1 METFARV
8 SINECCSD
16 RFSRLSRCFAW
27 VDLRMMGWK
36 VDLVVAKAT
45 TGEAWGWER
54 ILTGIFWCSLM
65 CTWTGPEIGVLKKFS
80 LYFTVRKN
88 IFKQKSIEYPLKKWP
103 FLKWWF
109 VLCQKKLAFGQKLA
123 LSKTLSH
130 NFLHKFEGFWSLIC
144 AQNEPSL

>member
-1 METFARV
+1 MEPFARV
-8 SINECCSD
+8 FINECCSN

-54 ILTGIFWCSLM
+54 ILTGIFWCSLL

-80 LYFTVRKN
+80 LYFTVQKTFSNKN
-88 IFKQKSIEYPLKKWP
+88 PSNIRSKKWP
-103 FLKWWF
+103 FLKLWF
-109 VLCQKKLAFGQKLA
+109 VLCQKKLAFGQKRA
-123 LSKTLSH
+123 LSKTFFH

-144 AQNEPSL
+144 AQNEP